1 MSRLPEKFPEYSIMH
16 KTILKKIQELENE
29 KEPDSD
35 KINQY
40 KEELL
45 KIEKKFPDGFF
56 DRN

>member
-16 KTILKKIQELENE
+16 KTLLKKIKELENQ
-29 KEPDSD
+29 KEPDFE
-35 KINQY
+35 KIKQY
-40 KEELL
+40 KEEIV